1 MLEREKFMSR
11 VAFLGTGLL
20 GSGMVEAMLRRGVQ
34 VSVWNRTASKAR
46 ALEAFGARV
55 AATPEDAV
63 AGADLVHLALPDDA
77 VVDAML
83 NQLAPGFSSGSVII
97 DHSTT
102 APAGTKARLGRAAAR
117 KIAWLHAP
125 VFMSPQMCRDSVGLM
140 LVSGPR
146 ASFGAVRA
154 HLEAMTGEVWYLGE
168 REDLAASF
176 KIMGNSMI
184 FAITAGLA
192 DVLAM
197 SRSLGIEPLDAGGL
211 FSKFKVGSV
220 VPARMDKMA
229 RGDYSAT
236 FELTMARKDIGL
248 MIEAAGSESLTVLP
262 AIAQRMDQ
270 AIANGHGQEDLGAIA
285 AG

>member
-1 MLEREKFMSR
+1 MSR

-34 VSVWNRTASKAR
+34 VSVWNRTAAKAR
-46 ALEAFGARV
+46 ALEAFGANFE
-55 AATPEDAV
+55 ATPEEAV
-63 AGADLVHLALPDDA
+63 AEADRIHLALPDDA

-83 NQLAPGFSSGSVII
+83 DRIGPRLLSNAVVI

-102 APAGTKARLGRAAAR
+102 APAGTKARLVRASAAN
-117 KIAWLHAP
+117 IAWLHAP
-125 VFMSPQMCRDSVGLM
+125 VFMSPQMCRDAVGLM
-140 LVSGPR
+140 LVSGR
-146 ASFGAVRA
+146 QAVFDEVRA
-154 HLEAMTGEVWYLGE
+154 HLEKMTGEVWYLGA

-184 FAITAGLA
+184 FAITAGLS

-197 SRSLGIEPLDAGGL
+197 ARSLDIPPLDAGGL

-229 RGDYSAT
+229 RSDYSAT

-248 MIEAAGSESLTVLP
+248 MIEAAGSEPLTVLP
-262 AIAQRMDQ
+262 AIAERMDQ
-270 AIANGHGQEDLGAIA
+270 AIARGHGQEDLGAIA
-285 AG
+285 AR

>member
-1 MLEREKFMSR
+1 MSR

-20 GSGMVEAMLRRGVQ
+20 GSGMVEAMLKRGLQ

-46 ALEAFGARV
+46 ALEAVGAKLE
-55 AATPEDAV
+55 ATPEDAV
-63 AGADLVHLALPDDA
+63 AGADRIHLALPDDA

-83 NQLAPGFSSGSVII
+83 NRIRPCLSSGAVVIY
-97 DHSTT
+97 HSTT
-102 APAGTKARLGRAAAR
+102 APAGTKSRLARAAAAG
-117 KIAWLHAP
+117 IAWLHAP
-125 VFMSPQMCRDSVGLM
+125 VFMSPQMCRDAVGLM
-140 LVSGPR
+140 LVSGR
-146 ASFGAVRA
+146 QAVFEEVRV
-154 HLEAMTGEVWYLGE
+154 HLEKMTGEVWYLGE

-184 FAITAGLA
+184 FAIAAGLS

-197 SRSLGIEPLDAGGL
+197 ARSLGIAPHDAGGL

-236 FELTMARKDIGL
+236 FELTMARKDIRL
-248 MIEAAGSESLTVLP
+248 MIEAAGSEPLAVLP

-270 AIANGHGQEDLGAIA
+270 AITKGHGQDDLGAIA
-285 AG
+285 AQ

>member
-1 MLEREKFMSR
+1 MSR

-20 GSGMVEAMLRRGVQ
+20 GSGMVEAMLQRGLQ
-34 VSVWNRTASKAR
+34 VIVWNRTPTKAR
-46 ALEAFGARV
+46 ALEALGARS

-63 AGADLVHLALPDDA
+63 SDVDRIHLALSDDA
-77 VVDAML
+77 VVDAMMDRITPHL
-83 NQLAPGFSSGSVII
+83 RPDAVVI

-102 APAGTKARLGRAAAR
+102 APSGTKARLGRAASAG
-117 KIAWLHAP
+117 KAWLHAP
-125 VFMSPQMCRDSVGLM
+125 VFMSPQMCRDGVGLM
-140 LVSGPR
+140 LVSGR
-146 ASFGAVRA
+146 QATFEAVRG
-154 HLEAMTGEVWYLGE
+154 HLQKMTGEVWYLGE

-197 SRSLGIEPLDAGGL
+197 AKSLGIAPLDAGGL

-229 RGDYSAT
+229 RGDFSAT
-236 FELTMARKDIGL
+236 FELTMARKDIRL
-248 MIEAAGSESLTVLP
+248 MIEAAGSEPMTVLP
-262 AIAQRMDQ
+262 AIARRMDE
-270 AIANGHGQEDLGAIA
+270 AIAHGHGQDDLGAIA
-285 AG
+285 AP

>member
-1 MLEREKFMSR
+1 
-11 VAFLGTGLL
+11 
-20 GSGMVEAMLRRGVQ
+20 MVEAMLRRGLQ
-34 VSVWNRTASKAR
+34 VSVWNRTLAKAR
-46 ALEAFGARV
+46 ALAAFGATV
-55 AATPEDAV
+55 EATPEDAV
-63 AGADLVHLALPDDA
+63 AGADRVHLALPDDA

-83 NQLAPGFSSGSVII
+83 SRLAPRLQPGAVII

-102 APAGTKARLGRAAAR
+102 APAGTKARLRRAAATN
-117 KIAWLHAP
+117 IAWLHAP
-125 VFMSPQMCRDSVGLM
+125 VFMSPQMCRDAVGLM

-146 ASFGAVRA
+146 ARVDEVRT
-154 HLEAMTGEVWYLGE
+154 HLEKMTGEVWYLGE

-184 FAITAGLA
+184 FAITAGLS

-197 SRSLGIEPLDAGGL
+197 ARSLGIEPLDAGGL

-229 RGDYSAT
+229 RADYSAT
-236 FELTMARKDIGL
+236 FELTMARKDIQL
-248 MIEAAGSESLTVLP
+248 MIDAAGSEPLMVLP

-270 AIANGHGQEDLGAIA
+270 AIAKGHGREDLGAIA
-285 AG
+285 VR

>member
-1 MLEREKFMSR
+1 MSR

-20 GSGMVEAMLRRGVQ
+20 GSGMIEAMLRRGVQ
-34 VSVWNRTASKAR
+34 VSVWNRTMAKAR
-46 ALEAFGARV
+46 ALEAFGAKV
-55 AATPEDAV
+55 EAAPEDAV
-63 AGADLVHLALPDDA
+63 AGADRVHLALPDDA

-83 NQLAPGFSSGSVII
+83 NRIGPRLSSGTIVI

-102 APAGTKARLGRAAAR
+102 APEGTKARLKRASASN
-117 KIAWLHAP
+117 IAWLHAP
-125 VFMSPQMCRDSVGLM
+125 VFMSPQMCRDCVGLM
-140 LVSGPR
+140 MVSGPQALFDR
-146 ASFGAVRA
+146 VRP
-154 HLEAMTGEVWYLGE
+154 HLEKMTGEVWYLGE

-184 FAITAGLA
+184 FAITAGLS

-197 SRSLGIEPLDAGGL
+197 ARSLGIAPMDAGGL

-229 RGDYSAT
+229 RADYSAT
-236 FELTMARKDIGL
+236 FELTMARKDIRL
-248 MIEAAGSESLTVLP
+248 MIEAAGAEPLTVLP
-262 AIAQRMDQ
+262 SIAQRMDQ

-285 AG
+285 AR

>member
-1 MLEREKFMSR
+1 MSR

-34 VSVWNRTASKAR
+34 VSVWNRTASKAS
-46 ALEAFGARV
+46 ALEAFGARF
-55 AATPEDAV
+55 ASTPEEAV
-63 AGADLVHLALPDDA
+63 AYADRVHLALPDDA

-83 NQLAPGFSSGSVII
+83 DRIGPRLRAGAPVI

-102 APAGTKARLGRAAAR
+102 APAGTKARLERASMAG
-117 KIAWLHAP
+117 IAWLHAP
-125 VFMSPQMCRDSVGLM
+125 VFMSPQMCRDCVGLM
-140 LVSGPR
+140 MVSGPQ
-146 ASFGAVRA
+146 ALFDGVRP
-154 HLEAMTGEVWYLGE
+154 HLEKMTGEVWYLGE

-184 FAITAGLA
+184 FAITAGLS

-197 SRSLGIEPLDAGGL
+197 ARSLGIAPLDAGGL

-236 FELTMARKDIGL
+236 FELTMARKDIRL
-248 MIEAAGSESLTVLP
+248 MIEAAGSEPLAVLP

-270 AIANGHGQEDLGAIA
+270 AITKGHGQDDLGAIA
-285 AG
+285 AQ

>member
-1 MLEREKFMSR
+1 MGR

-34 VSVWNRTASKAR
+34 VNVWNRTVSKAR

-55 AATPEDAV
+55 ASTPEEAV
-63 AGADLVHLALPDDA
+63 ADADRVHLALPDDA

-83 NQLAPGFSSGSVII
+83 DRIGPRLRSGAVVI

-102 APAGTKARLGRAAAR
+102 APAGTKARLARASAAG
-117 KIAWLHAP
+117 IAWVHAP
-125 VFMSPQMCRDSVGLM
+125 VFMSPQMCRDCVGLM
-140 LVSGPR
+140 MVSGPQ
-146 ASFGAVRA
+146 ALFDGVRP
-154 HLEAMTGEVWYLGE
+154 HLEKMTGEVWYLGE
-168 REDLAASF
+168 REELAASF

-184 FAITAGLA
+184 FAITAGLS

-197 SRSLGIEPLDAGGL
+197 ARSLGIAPLDAGGL

-229 RGDYSAT
+229 RGDFSAT
-236 FELTMARKDIGL
+236 FELTMARKDIRL
-248 MIEAAGSESLTVLP
+248 MIEAAASEPLTILP
-262 AIAQRMDQ
+262 SIAQRMDQ
-270 AIANGHGQEDLGAIA
+270 AIAKGHGQEDLGAIA
-285 AG
+285 AR

>member
-1 MLEREKFMSR
+1 MGR

-20 GSGMVEAMLRRGVQ
+20 GSGMVEAMLRRGMQ
-34 VSVWNRTASKAR
+34 VTVWNRTLAKAR
-46 ALEAFGARV
+46 ALEAFGAKV
-55 AATPEDAV
+55 EATPEDAV
-63 AGADLVHLALPDDA
+63 AGVDRVHLALPDDA

-83 NQLAPGFSSGSVII
+83 SRLAPRLRPGAVII

-102 APAGTKARLGRAAAR
+102 APAGTRARLGRAAAAN
-117 KIAWLHAP
+117 IAWLHAP
-125 VFMSPQMCRDSVGLM
+125 VFMSPQMCRDAVGLM

-146 ASFGAVRA
+146 ARFDEVRT
-154 HLEAMTGEVWYLGE
+154 HLEKMTGEVWYLGE

-184 FAITAGLA
+184 FAITAGLS

-197 SRSLGIEPLDAGGL
+197 ARSLGIEPLDAGGL

-236 FELTMARKDIGL
+236 FELTMARKDIRL
-248 MIEAAGSESLTVLP
+248 MIEAAGSEPLTVLP

-270 AIANGHGQEDLGAIA
+270 AIAKGHGREDLGAIA
-285 AG
+285 VG